1 MFEGRM
7 GTFLHK
13 SGQIKLNRFGAD
25 PSAMKTCIKVL
36 REGRVAG
43 IFPEGTRG
51 AGDLGRFH
59 GGAAYLALV
68 SGAPVVPVT
77 VLGSREPGGSSGSLP
92 RRGASI
98 EMVYGEPLRSES
110 VAWRRTSTEAP
121 RGGKHWGR

>member
-77 VLGSREPGGSSGSLP
+77 VLGSREPGGGSGAIP
-92 RRGASI
+92 RRGA
-98 EMVYGEPLRSES
+98 RSAE
-110 VAWRRTSTEAP
+110 RRAGRGCVGKCRSGGAP
-121 RGGKHWGR
+121 EE